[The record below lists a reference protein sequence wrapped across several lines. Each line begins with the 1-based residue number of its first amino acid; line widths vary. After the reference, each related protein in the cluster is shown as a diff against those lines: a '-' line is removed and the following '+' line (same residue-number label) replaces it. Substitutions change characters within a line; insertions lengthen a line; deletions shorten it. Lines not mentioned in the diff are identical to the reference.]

1 MTNIK
6 NTVYVNIFKIKA
18 FFIYKF
24 LKRAKKG
31 SSPQVYKRKIKTKR
45 KEQEGNSNGMFLV
58 SAIPI
63 V

>member
-6 NTVYVNIFKIKA
+6 NTVYVNIFKIKELYIS
-18 FFIYKF
+18 FKNEQRRGQV
-24 LKRAKKG
+24 LK
-31 SSPQVYKRKIKTKR
+31 VYKRKIKTKR